1 MLWCWVSGAV
11 VTRLCWLWRLQGLR
25 ALVYPL
31 AQVLLGAAR
40 LVPAPRYF
48 SLRLRLVGT
57 ARLHEAR
64 TRCSPARAS
73 FWECQEPP

>member
-1 MLWCWVSGAV
+1 MLGVRGSDDPA
-11 VTRLCWLWRLQGLR
+11 LCWLWRLQGLR

-48 SLRLRLVGT
+48 PLRLRLVGT

-64 TRCSPARAS
+64 PRCSLARAS